1 MKKRD
6 QICHKGGGRAD
17 HVDTSLRGGGEDKE
31 KDKEKDK
38 ENEKKEVEKAI
49 L

>member
-17 HVDTSLRGGGEDKE
+17 HVDTSLRGG